1 MYSFE
6 FTLEFLGHYLN
17 HSVFEHIL
25 LADLDLKYVKLG
37 GGGWLYKVIHVR

>member
-17 HSVFEHIL
+17 HYSRFEHIL

-37 GGGWLYKVIHVR
+37 GVDYIK